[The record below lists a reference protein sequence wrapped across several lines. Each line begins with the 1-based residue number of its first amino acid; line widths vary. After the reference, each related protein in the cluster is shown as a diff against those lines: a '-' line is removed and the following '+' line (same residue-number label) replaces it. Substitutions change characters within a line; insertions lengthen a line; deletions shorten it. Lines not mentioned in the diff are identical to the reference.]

1 VDRLDAAGHLLVSAE
16 PPADIEVTPRK
27 VIRDLELLRRAAM
40 EAGAFAP
47 ALRAIELMGRSI
59 EMWKSETAN
68 AGPTLEELVNASF
81 APEVEIKP

>member
-1 VDRLDAAGHLLVSAE
+1 MDRLDAAGRLVVSAE

-27 VIRDLELLRRAAM
+27 VMRDLELLRRAAM

-59 EMWKSETAN
+59 EMWKSETAS

-81 APEVEIKP
+81 GPVGETQP